1 MWMVW
6 MRMVLVCVDGVD
18 EDGVDVMLLMWI
30 VLKHVVLMW
39 LVFVS
44 MV

>member
-18 EDGVDVMLLMWI
+18 EDGVDVDGVDEDGVGVCGWCG
-30 VLKHVVLMW
+30 
-39 LVFVS
+39 
-44 MV
+44 